1 MRGYCQGRLEFPRPY
16 PSVGRTRGFTLIE
29 VLVVIAIIALL
40 VAILMPSLAGAREAA
55 RRSVCASNMRQL
67 ATGIR
72 YYVTD
77 TRGVWP
83 NTVRGSKED
92 GEADP
97 DKDEGWTTGSWAM
110 KIRPYL
116 KSVGTFYCPNWDW
129 GHFDLQFA
137 EQYYNDY
144 PNAWGGLIGYGMN
157 GGSSNDPNVKVG
169 FGIFEPWFIRDSE
182 IKRPSMVYL
191 FGETWA
197 YARGYGN
204 PYTYLVGDEGAGW
217 AAEQADTWGLIPQV
231 AKHIEV
237 YGLQFRHR
245 KTEPVGLNWTFVDGH
260 VEFEDDEDMMKP
272 IHWIV
277 SGKRVHTGYSGWL
290 P

>member
-1 MRGYCQGRLEFPRPY
+1 MRRQ
-16 PSVGRTRGFTLIE
+16 GFTLIE
-29 VLVVIAIIALL
+29 ILVVIAIIALL
-40 VAILMPSLAGAREAA
+40 LAILMPSLASGREAA
-55 RRSVCASNMRQL
+55 RRSVCASNMRQM
-67 ATGIR
+67 ATGIK
-72 YYVTD
+72 YYTME

-83 NTVRGSKED
+83 NTVRGSNED
-92 GEADP
+92 GSADSS
-97 DKDEGWTTGSWAM
+97 KGEGWTAGSWAM
-110 KIRPYL
+110 KIKPYL
-116 KSVGTFYCPNWDW
+116 KSVAAFYCPNWDW
-129 GHFDLQFA
+129 GQFDLKFH
-137 EQYYNDY
+137 EWYSSTE
-144 PNAWGGLIGYGMN
+144 PNSWGGFMSYGMN
-157 GGSSNDPNVKVG
+157 GGQSNDPNIKRG
-169 FGIFEPWFIRDSE
+169 FGLFDSFFIRDSE
-182 IKRPSMVYL
+182 VKRPSMAYL
-191 FGETWA
+191 FGETWG
-197 YARGYGN
+197 YARGYGM
-204 PYTYLVGDEGAGW
+204 PYTYLVGDKGAGW